1 MAALQFE
8 FAYDPNKVKFESMA
22 SEVPADWYVFA
33 NSASG
38 KVKFGAIDQKLQTPI
53 SGATVPF
60 KLKFT
65 ALQNGLD
72 INSFIKITT
81 ATDAASTN
89 GSQLGINL
97 NTETIKLT
105 GYNNF

>member
-1 MAALQFE
+1 MQFE
-8 FAYDPNKVKFESMA
+8 FAYDPNKVKFDSMS

-38 KVKFGAIDQKLQTPI
+38 KVKFGAIDQKLKTPL
-53 SGATVPF
+53 SGNTVPF

-81 ATDAASTN
+81 ATDAASTS

>member
-1 MAALQFE
+1 
-8 FAYDPNKVKFESMA
+8 MA

-33 NSASG
+33 NSATG
-38 KVKFGAIDQKLQTPI
+38 KVKFGALDQKLKTPI
-53 SGATVPF
+53 KGAATPF
-60 KLKFT
+60 KLKFST
-65 ALQNGLD
+65 LVSGLD

-81 ATDAASTN
+81 STDAASTN